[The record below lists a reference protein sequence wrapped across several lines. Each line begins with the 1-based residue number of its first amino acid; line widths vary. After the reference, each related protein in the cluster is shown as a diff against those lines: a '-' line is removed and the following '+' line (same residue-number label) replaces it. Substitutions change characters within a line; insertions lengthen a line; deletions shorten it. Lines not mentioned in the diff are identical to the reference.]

1 VKAIH
6 TDIAAYALVLRVV
19 SEFGGRWNGE
29 MRTLTRL
36 FAAGAGIVR
45 ASANAQP
52 MYELRKPPEGFQIL
66 IYCF

>member
-1 VKAIH
+1 VKVIH

-19 SEFGGRWNGE
+19 SEFGGRWNGG

-45 ASANAQP
+45 APVSAQSVKAS
-52 MYELRKPPEGFQIL
+52 GVVSDA
-66 IYCF
+66 